1 MKKVQVLKNGVV
13 ILAIT
18 LVLVA
23 AIEVSLRIIY
33 PEKIERS
40 GRSSE
45 SLAFEFDED
54 FLVRMKPDMA
64 KTFVRTKENGGDTI
78 HWRTNADSFRG
89 AELENDVDRR
99 IIVYGDS
106 NVLARFSNNENT
118 FVTKLGKYLNE
129 NGTGDVEVINAGVIG
144 FGPDQSLIR
153 FEKEADLYKPDLVVF
168 HIFADNDFG
177 DLIRNRLFDLDTA
190 DELVETRHK
199 KSIDEVL
206 VAKQDQTIIE
216 FLNASLIVRATN
228 KIARS
233 LRGNDDEDIFSL
245 LMRKCEIEFRVYKES
260 RPRSFSHFGDHYDL
274 DMALALGNES
284 TTTKMKLM
292 AAVLKRAK
300 EFARSKGIGFLVLI
314 QPSQIDVTANG
325 VLDSE
330 YLLNRNA
337 DYKRSRLTGAVKQIC
352 VASDIQY
359 VDLFDVYMRN
369 DPDVLYF
376 GGLNS
381 HWNDAG
387 QDLAAEEMVQ
397 YILQNRM
404 LVKPSEPL
412 PQDSV

>member
-1 MKKVQVLKNGVV
+1 MKKLQALKSG
-13 ILAIT
+13 IIISAIT

-54 FLVRMKPDMA
+54 FLVRMKPNMV

-89 AELENDVDRR
+89 AELEDDVDRR

-129 NGTGDVEVINAGVIG
+129 NGTGEIEVINAGVIG

-153 FEKEADLYKPDLVVF
+153 FEKEAELYEPDLVVF

-190 DELVETRHK
+190 DELVETRHE
-199 KSIDEVL
+199 KSIDELL
-206 VAKQDQTIIE
+206 VVKQDQTIVE
-216 FLNASLIVRATN
+216 LLNASLIVRATN
-228 KIARS
+228 KIAGS
-233 LRGNDDEDIFSL
+233 LRSNDDEDNFSL
-245 LMRKCEIEFRVYKES
+245 LMRKCENEFRVYKES
-260 RPRSFSHFGDHYDL
+260 GPRSFSHFDDHYDL
-274 DMALALGNES
+274 DIALALGNES

-292 AAVLKRAK
+292 AAVLTRAK

-337 DYKRSRLTGAVKQIC
+337 NYKRSRLTGAVKQIC

-359 VDLFDVYMRN
+359 VDLFDVYMRSN
-369 DPDVLYF
+369 PDVLYF
-376 GGLNS
+376 SGLNS

-387 QDLAAEEMVQ
+387 QDLAAEETAQ
-397 YILQNRM
+397 YISQNRM
-404 LVKPSEPL
+404 LVNPSEPL
-412 PQDSV
+412 PQNHL